1 MREPPGI
8 RNYGNMHFAPDRLER
23 EGYKT
28 AIESKGKSTG
38 VSKGLEFVRQEK
50 HRGSARQDYKTP
62 HHRAKFRSDANLKRG
77 MTHDRDTY
85 WGCNREPGTRGHPV
99 SDSRVHGEAHFSKQ
113 NEAQIALR
121 HELARE
127 KEIWLKKHGHHGF
140 WGMRQDEVDVPT
152 ELKKTEPQ
160 QRWEDARMRERTAAA
175 DTVPVDDYDG
185 QPKASGYVPTPV
197 DKAVHPDDYALS
209 DPQLEFE
216 ISKAMKSNDEERLA
230 ALKIVRALRDPPK
243 QPVKKK
249 PYNKGMMAV
258 ASDWMEDF

>member
-1 MREPPGI
+1 MIATP
-8 RNYGNMHFAPDRLER
+8 
-23 EGYKT
+23 
-28 AIESKGKSTG
+28 TG
-38 VSKGLEFVRQEK
+38 VATESQGLVGIPYRIPVFMVK
-50 HRGSARQDYKTP
+50 LIFP
-62 HHRAKFRSDANLKRG
+62 
-77 MTHDRDTY
+77 
-85 WGCNREPGTRGHPV
+85 NRMR
-99 SDSRVHGEAHFSKQ
+99 
-113 NEAQIALR
+113 
-121 HELARE
+121 
-127 KEIWLKKHGHHGF
+127 LKKHGHHGF